1 MGMTGKFEVL
11 GKYAQANF
19 TEGPDALDQDYDQK
33 TTEFNFN
40 YVIKEFNAR
49 VMFFYNDTR
58 FDAVRPNYKQVGV
71 GLQLQM

>member
-1 MGMTGKFEVL
+1 MIVGE
-11 GKYAQANF
+11 
-19 TEGPDALDQDYDQK
+19 PDYDQK

-49 VMFFYNDTR
+49 VMMFYLDTS
-58 FDAVRPNYKQVGV
+58 FNAVKTNFKQFGV